1 MEEEERNTPQP
12 APVNRS
18 TGQAS
23 SDDEVIRHKSDDQAD
38 YHIARAIQEEYD
50 GELAQ
55 AIHQHY
61 RQQEQPHA
69 AISPPA
75 PQHAA
80 ATNSK

>member
-1 MEEEERNTPQP
+1 MEEEEKGTPQP
-12 APVNRS
+12 APVNHL

-23 SDDEVIRHKSDDQAD
+23 SDNGLVRHKSVNQAD
-38 YHIARAIQEEYD
+38 YHIARALQEEYD

-55 AIHQHY
+55 AHY
-61 RQQEQPHA
+61 RQQKQPCGT
-69 AISPPA
+69 IPPPPA